1 MRVLQTAMVVAA
13 AALGSAVGCGTVTAP
28 SGGATSG
35 GGDGTSGGAT
45 LVGPAGSASACQPG
59 VVSTYVP
66 GTYQGATGAWQGVCV
81 DDGQDLI
88 GQYYDACF
96 GDAATPAACTAF
108 KTTSATTAACAACI
122 LTPVAAPLLGPI
134 IDYGGF
140 VGKNTAGCIELVDP
154 GGLPC
159 ATAVQALTGCELQAC
174 QANCPVSSPAS
185 LDDYYECAQVADSA
199 GCASY
204 AATASCSQG
213 LDGSPAS
220 VCDSAAFKDFY
231 DAVVPL
237 FCGQRATFDLD
248 ATTVYPPFTDA
259 ATPDASAPD
268 AAADASDGSAALT
281 VAIDAG
287 PALGDAAYADAGA
300 D

>member
-1 MRVLQTAMVVAA
+1 MVAAA

-28 SGGATSG
+28 SGGAASG
-35 GGDGTSGGAT
+35 AGDAAT
-45 LVGPAGSASACQPG
+45 GSANVVGAAGNAGACQPG

-66 GTYQGATGAWQGVCV
+66 ATYQPATGVWQGVCV

-96 GDAATPAACTAF
+96 GDGATPAACTAF
-108 KTTSATTAACAACI
+108 KTMSAATAACAACI
-122 LTPVAAPLLGPI
+122 LTPVAASRLGPI

-140 VGKNTAGCIELVDP
+140 VGKNTAGCIELVEP

-174 QANCPVSSPAS
+174 QANCPVSSSAS
-185 LDDYYECAQVADSA
+185 LDAYYECAQAADGA

-204 AATASCSQG
+204 AAMASCDQG

-237 FCGQRATFDLD
+237 FCGQRATFDVD
-248 ATTVYPPFTDA
+248 AATVYPPFTDA
-259 ATPDASAPD
+259 AMADASVLE
-268 AAADASDGSAALT
+268 AAADASDGSETFMAT
-281 VAIDAG
+281 SDAG
-287 PALGDAAYADAGA
+287 PGPGDAAYADAGA